1 MPGAPEARQ
10 GGPPPGAGP
19 GGPFLVSLFTR
30 GQRWRYG
37 LAALAWLGAA
47 VFFWSWWLLP
57 AHNIGAIRF
66 AICSALLGWLTFLQA
81 YFLIFL
87 LQARRPV
94 GDPAG
99 LKGARVAMVVTKSP
113 SEPFDILRGTL
124 SAMLAQDW
132 CREWPHDTWLADED
146 PAPETL
152 AWCAAHGVR
161 VSTRKGRA
169 DYHRPAW
176 PRRTRCKE
184 GNLAFFY
191 DSIGYERY
199 DFVVQL
205 DADHVPQPGY
215 LREMLRPF
223 LDPRVG
229 YVSAPS
235 ICSSNAAESWSARAR
250 LHAEAAFHG
259 VLQAGYSNGWAPL
272 CIGSHYAV
280 RTRALR
286 QIGGLGPELAEDHST
301 SLLMNAGGWR
311 GVHAIDAI
319 AIGAGPANFADMLTQ
334 EFQWSRSLVT
344 ILLRHTPRCLS
355 DLPLRL
361 RLQFLFTQSIYPG
374 LAAFMLAGS
383 LLPAVA
389 LVFDMRFVG
398 VTYPAFFGHS
408 LPILGIFLGIG
419 AMLRRDGY
427 YRPSDAPVLGWE
439 RVLFPC
445 AQWPWAAWGMLMALR
460 DRLWGG
466 FVDFRITPKGAAA
479 EARLP
484 LRLLAPYF
492 MLAALALAPVLARS
506 NVQEAAGFYLLSLLN
521 GAIYVL
527 LVAAVLRHHLTENR
541 IRLRTGWRAYGPHV
555 GILAVLAML
564 NAGAV
569 WARGV
574 ESLHFLTVGLGRFQ
588 VTSAQHVVSGA
599 GQGGRK
605 RLHYVLDFGRSSGAR
620 RP

>member
-1 MPGAPEARQ
+1 MPGWPDAGLA
-10 GGPPPGAGP
+10 GLPPGADP

-47 VFFWSWWLLP
+47 VFFWSWWLQP
-57 AHNIGAIRF
+57 AHNIGGLRF
-66 AICSALLGWLTFLQA
+66 AICSGLLGWLTFLQA
-81 YFLIFL
+81 YFLAFL

-94 GDPAG
+94 GDLAG
-99 LKGARVAMVVTKSP
+99 LAGARVAMVVTKSP
-113 SEPFDILRGTL
+113 SEPFEILRETL
-124 SAMLAQDW
+124 SAMLAQD
-132 CREWPHDTWLADED
+132 WPHDTWLADED

-152 AWCAAHGVR
+152 AWCAAHGVQ

-169 DYHRPAW
+169 DYHRPDW

-191 DSIGYERY
+191 DSHGYDRY
-199 DFVVQL
+199 DIVAQL

-235 ICSSNAAESWSARAR
+235 ICSSNAADSWSARAR
-250 LHAEAAFHG
+250 LYAEAAFHG

-301 SLLMNAGGWR
+301 SMLMNAGGWR

-344 ILLRHTPRCLS
+344 ILLRYTPRYLK
-355 DLPLRL
+355 DLPPRL
-361 RLQFLFTQSIYPG
+361 RLLFLFTQSIYP
-374 LAAFMLAGS
+374 AQVAFMATGTLILAT
-383 LLPAVA
+383 A
-389 LVFDMRFVG
+389 LIFDMRFAG
-398 VTYPAFFGHS
+398 VTYPAFLGHA
-408 LPILGIFLGIG
+408 LPTLAVFLAIG
-419 AMLRRDGY
+419 AMLRRDGL
-427 YRPSDAPVLGWE
+427 YRPAGTPVLSWE
-439 RVLFPC
+439 RMLFPC
-445 AQWPWAAWGMLMALR
+445 VQWPWAAWGILMALR
-460 DRLWGG
+460 DRIFGG

-484 LRLLAPYF
+484 VRLLAPY
-492 MLAALALAPVLARS
+492 LCIAGLGLGPVLLLPQ
-506 NVQEAAGFYLLSLLN
+506 VEEAAGFYLLSLFN
-521 GAIYVL
+521 GAIYTG
-527 LVAAVLRHHLTENR
+527 LVAAVLVHHLTENGL
-541 IRLRTGWRAYGPHV
+541 RLRTRWRDFGPHV
-555 GILAVLAML
+555 AML
-564 NAGAV
+564 ALLVGLSAGSV
-569 WARGV
+569 WVRGV
-574 ESLHFLTVGLGRFQ
+574 QSLHFLTVGLGPFH
-588 VTSAQHVVSGA
+588 VTSAQYVVSGA

-605 RLHYVLDFGRSSGAR
+605 KLHYVLDFGRDPDLR